1 MNETTTLVSNSAIA
15 AMVIS
20 MLVTTLGPIVLLFLW
35 RAKVKK
41 HLKDY
46 SAAPAANSLMP
57 ALAGALTFVIAA
69 LVLESIPKSFLFSGT
84 NAVSVY
90 ILNHAWAYTL
100 TAALLAG
107 IFEECGR
114 YVTMRFILTKHTA
127 KEASVTFGIGHGGI
141 ESILIIGI
149 GMFSNLVL
157 ATMINNGSVAVLTNG
172 LSPEQAALYH
182 TSAAALAGISPG
194 TFLIGIWERIFA
206 VLLHISLSVF
216 VFAAVKMK
224 HKFYFLPLSI
234 LLHALLDVFAGLFQF
249 GVLSVAVTEIC
260 IAVLSTGCAV
270 LAYRVYRQLD
280 SQESL

>member
-1 MNETTTLVSNSAIA
+1 MNETATLVSNSAIA

-41 HLKDY
+41 HSKNH

-69 LVLESIPKSFLFSGT
+69 LVLESIPKYFLFSGT
-84 NAVSVY
+84 NALSGY

-114 YVTMRFILTKHTA
+114 YVTMRFFLTKHTA
-127 KEASVTFGIGHGGI
+127 KETAVTFGIGHGGI
-141 ESILIIGI
+141 ESILIVGI

-157 ATMINNGSVAVLTNG
+157 AAMINNGSIAVLTNG
-172 LSPEQAALYH
+172 LSPEQAALYN
-182 TSAAALAGISPG
+182 TSVAALVSIRPA

-206 VLLHISLSVF
+206 VLLHISLSVL
-216 VFAAVKMK
+216 VFAAAKMK
-224 HKFYFLPLSI
+224 HRFYFLPLSI
-234 LLHALLDVFAGLFQF
+234 LLHAFLDVFAGLCQF
-249 GVLSVAVTEIC
+249 GVLSVSVTEIC
-260 IAVLSTGCAV
+260 IAILSTGCAV
-270 LAYRVYRQLD
+270 FACRVYRQM
-280 SQESL
+280 SA